1 MKTVAFLGLGAMG
14 RRMARRVIDAGYDVR
29 LWSRSGVPDGLEGGQ
44 QAGSAREAAEGADL
58 VISIVRDDDASRAVW
73 SDPDTGALRAL
84 AKDAVAVESSTLTP
98 ARVLELHGEAAE
110 LGVAL
115 LDGPVVGPRP
125 QAEAGALVFLLGG
138 SSAPLE
144 RVRPVLESMGSAVR
158 LLGPAGSGAKA
169 KLVVNALLG
178 VQVAFLAEA
187 LPMVERSGLDVRQTF
202 EMLTSLPVTSPAAKL
217 LGGFMLDERFAPLF
231 PIELVAKDFAYA
243 KAAAKAAGASVPLIE
258 AAADVFERADAEGLG
273 DQNLT
278 AAIKLYA

>member
-29 LWSRSGVPDGLEGGQ
+29 LWSRSGVPDGLEGGK

-58 VISIVRDDDASRAVW
+58 VMSIVRDDDASRAVW
-73 SDPDTGALRAL
+73 SDPETGALRAL

-115 LDGPVVGPRP
+115 LDGPVVGTRP

-187 LPMVERSGLDVRQTF
+187 LPLVERSGLDVRETF
-202 EMLTSLPVTSPAAKL
+202 EMLASLPVTSPAAKL

-258 AAADVFERADAEGLG
+258 AAGGVFERADAEGLG